1 MSRSHSSPVV
11 RPHVLVVED
20 DAGARRSL
28 LLLLN
33 GRGFD
38 VAAYSTVP
46 QALAAAAARPPDC
59 LVADYRLY
67 GEDGVD
73 LLARLRGGGWG
84 GPAILISAF
93 ASPELSRR
101 ARAAGFA
108 MIFDKPLREH
118 ALVDAVRRLT
128 AGGK

>member
-1 MSRSHSSPVV
+1 MSAHIVPGRSALGLRRPIVRTLRRNECHRMSMSRSHSSPVV

-59 LVADYRLY
+59 LVADYRLHD
-67 GEDGVD
+67 EDGVD
-73 LLARLRGGGWG
+73 LR
-84 GPAILISAF
+84 S
-93 ASPELSRR
+93 E
-101 ARAAGFA
+101 
-108 MIFDKPLREH
+108 EH
-118 ALVDAVRRLT
+118 
-128 AGGK
+128 